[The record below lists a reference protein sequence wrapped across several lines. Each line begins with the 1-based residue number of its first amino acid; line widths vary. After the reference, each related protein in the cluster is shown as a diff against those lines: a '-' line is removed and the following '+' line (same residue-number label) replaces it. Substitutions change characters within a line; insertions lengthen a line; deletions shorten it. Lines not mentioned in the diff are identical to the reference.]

1 MTLDG
6 LEILTTMPDFA
17 QRPKRTLTRGNSL
30 VALGQARRVIAY
42 TGERVIHSMTHE
54 YVLQTKAEIEAF
66 LDFFNRMAGKWGG
79 FLLPSWHGE
88 LSPAA
93 GILPGATLLQ
103 IDPVEYPTRFLN
115 GYQPLGQYVWLF
127 GDNGA
132 SHVSKVTGAVAGVP
146 EVLTLEDAPTVEF
159 RVGHYLVGFLYPVR
173 FVEDSLE
180 FAFSGPDKATVKV
193 TFIEAFGAT
202 ASYDENHYFI
212 DGTAI
217 EVDGTDTMFH
227 SSFADIG
234 GWTWDADGGP
244 FLPTCGRVTFTPPS
258 RGAAVPCSIAL
269 SAPTTCEGDPA
280 IHYTL
285 DGTTPTSA
293 SPVYSAALA
302 LTANTTIKAI
312 ALKTGLY
319 DGPVSTAVYTD
330 VIGLEAPL
338 VPADPID
345 FSDNTNVE
353 IIPTPDTNV
362 RYTDD
367 GTTPDADS
375 PLIDGPIP
383 ITDDTV
389 VKVITEKDGEI
400 SDPAVITFVKADP
413 IFIPSFIGW
422 TGNQFHIRLAAT
434 IPAGGFPVTAILIF
448 PITAV
453 YSRGAP
459 ILVEGGGPVPIYQAG
474 VQYLTGYGWNQNE
487 GWGTINTL
495 SIGGTWF
502 GDWDTYRWYWPRLL
516 TVDVAGV
523 PVNTGYLANLTT
535 LPEGTYD
542 IDLYGSAQ
550 LIQYTTWRGIIVY
563 PPVTPGGTPRQI
575 RFDLLPA

>member
-6 LEILTTMPDFA
+6 FEILTTMPDFA

-54 YVLQTKAEIEAF
+54 YVFQTKAELETF
-66 LDFFNRMAGKWGG
+66 LDFFNRQAGKWGG

-93 GILPGATLLQ
+93 GIMPGALLLQ
-103 IDPVEYPTRFLN
+103 IDPVGYPTRFLN

-159 RVGHYLVGFLYPVR
+159 HVGKFLAGFLYPVR

-180 FAFSGPDKATVKV
+180 LAFEGPDKATAKV

-202 ASYDENHYFI
+202 ASYDEHHYFI
-212 DGTAI
+212 DGTSI
-217 EVDGTDTMFH
+217 EVDSVETVFH

-234 GWTWDADGGP
+234 GWTWDVDGGP
-244 FLPTCGRVTFTPPS
+244 FLPTCGRVLFTPPS

-269 SAPTTCEGDPA
+269 STATTCEGDPA

-312 ALKTGLY
+312 AMKTGLY
-319 DGPVSTAVYTD
+319 DGPVSTATYSDTL
-330 VIGLEAPL
+330 GLDAPL
-338 VPADPID
+338 VPAEDVD
-345 FSDNTNVE
+345 FTDNTNVE
-353 IIPTPDTNV
+353 IIQPNQDGNT

-367 GTTPDADS
+367 GTTPDATS
-375 PLIDGPIP
+375 PIITGPIP
-383 ITDDTV
+383 ITDDTTI
-389 VKVITEKDGEI
+389 KVITEKDGEV
-400 SDPAVITFVKADP
+400 STPAVIEFVKGPVFVPTFV
-413 IFIPSFIGW
+413 GW
-422 TGNQFHIRLAAT
+422 TGDVFHVSLAAT
-434 IPAGGFPVTAILIF
+434 IPAGGLPITAILFMPVHAYYSWGF
-448 PITAV
+448 P
-453 YSRGAP
+453 R
-459 ILVEGGGPVPIYQAG
+459 IL
-474 VQYLTGYGWNQNE
+474 LGYEWTQNE

-495 SIGGTWF
+495 SIGDVWF
-502 GDWDTYRWYWPRLL
+502 GGWDTPRNFYPRLL
-516 TVDVAGV
+516 TVTDEST
-523 PVNTGYLANLTT
+523 PINTTYQTPLITLAEGSHT
-535 LPEGTYD
+535 LH
-542 IDLYGSAQ
+542 LYGTAH
-550 LIQYTTWRGIIVY
+550 LYHYTMWRGFIVALPTY
-563 PPVTPGGTPRQI
+563 SQL
-575 RFDLLPA
+575 RFDIIPP